1 MKAAA
6 RPALVPVLV
15 LCAAL
20 AAPPE
25 AAGTGEELRV
35 PFPGAASEGG
45 ERTTEAAPRP
55 SGATAASPVAPPDTP
70 AAEDE
75 TANAADGTA
84 GPEGAA
90 ADPAQ
95 GESADGSATIGI
107 PERQAKTPPGGSRLL
122 RVLGQL
128 QGDPAAAPEAS
139 GAAPL
144 AGPGVSGPGVSGAG
158 VSGTRV
164 FGTSVFAVEGCPR
177 ALLRRLLAGAAGEAD
192 ALAALGIEHEILAL
206 CRERQEILAGL
217 FEAEAALRELRTP
230 PDALVAA
237 ALPPAQTGAVS
248 VVPAPTRQVATAPA
262 PSPLRAALAAAED
275 EVTEAEPQAPA
286 QVSPA
291 GVSSAQVSPRYAW
304 FSIVGTAGVLRA
316 GITDGADVWFVRE
329 GDPLPGGA
337 RIAAIAARPPGV
349 RVTDG
354 DGNGGTALLPY
365 AGTSFSSARVAGASV
380 AGTSFRARPGGAP

>member
-6 RPALVPVLV
+6 RPALVPALV

-25 AAGTGEELRV
+25 AAWAGEELRV
-35 PFPGAASEGG
+35 PFPGAEGAG
-45 ERTTEAAPRP
+45 GGTTVE
-55 SGATAASPVAPPDTP
+55 TASPGP
-70 AAEDE
+70 AGAGAE
-75 TANAADGTA
+75 AVNAAA
-84 GPEGAA
+84 G
-90 ADPAQ
+90 PAQ
-95 GESADGSATIGI
+95 GESADGSAAIGI

-164 FGTSVFAVEGCPR
+164 FGTSVFAAEGCPR

-206 CRERQEILAGL
+206 CRERQEVLVGL

-230 PDALVAA
+230 PDVPAA
-237 ALPPAQTGAVS
+237 AVPPPAQTGAAS
-248 VVPAPTRQVATAPA
+248 AVPASTRQVATAP
-262 PSPLRAALAAAED
+262 SPPRAALTAAGTADEADAGTEDARVGDTRAEH
-275 EVTEAEPQAPA
+275 TRAGEPQP
-286 QVSPA
+286 
-291 GVSSAQVSPRYAW
+291 PRYAW
-304 FSIVGTAGVLRA
+304 FSIVGAAGALRA

-329 GDPLPGGA
+329 SDPLPGGA

-365 AGTSFSSARVAGASV
+365 AGTSFSGASV
-380 AGTSFRARPGGAP
+380 AGMNVSGTSVRARPGEAP

>member
-6 RPALVPVLV
+6 RTALVPALV

-20 AAPPE
+20 AAAPE
-25 AAGTGEELRV
+25 AAWAGEDLRA
-35 PFPGAASEGG
+35 PFPGAASDGG

-75 TANAADGTA
+75 PANAADGTA

-90 ADPAQ
+90 ANAAAGMPAGKGAPQ
-95 GESADGSATIGI
+95 NRAREMAADA
-107 PERQAKTPPGGSRLL
+107 PVGGSRLL
-122 RVLGQL
+122 RALAEIPRA
-128 QGDPAAAPEAS
+128 PAVPDDGASGTS
-139 GAAPL
+139 GAAPF
-144 AGPGVSGPGVSGAG
+144 SGAS

-164 FGTSVFAVEGCPR
+164 FAAEGCPR
-177 ALLRRLLAGAAGEAD
+177 ALLRRLLSGAAAEAD
-192 ALAALGIEHEILAL
+192 ALAALGIEREILAL

-230 PDALVAA
+230 PDAPAA
-237 ALPPAQTGAVS
+237 AVPPPAQTGAVS
-248 VVPAPTRQVATAPA
+248 VVPAPTRQVAPA
-262 PSPLRAALAAAED
+262 PSPLRAALSAAED
-275 EVTEAEPQAPA
+275 EATEAEPQAPA
-286 QVSPA
+286 RVSPA
-291 GVSSAQVSPRYAW
+291 RVSSARVSPAQVSPRYAW
-304 FSIVGTAGVLRA
+304 FSIVGAAGALRA

-365 AGTSFSSARVAGASV
+365 AGTSFSGASV
-380 AGTSFRARPGGAP
+380 AGMNVSGTRVRALPGESP

>member
-25 AAGTGEELRV
+25 AAGAGEELRV

-70 AAEDE
+70 EAGDE
-75 TANAADGTA
+75 IANAADGTA

-90 ADPAQ
+90 ANAAAGMPAGKGPPQ
-95 GESADGSATIGI
+95 NRAREMAPD
-107 PERQAKTPPGGSRLL
+107 TPPGGSRLL

-144 AGPGVSGPGVSGAG
+144 AGPGVSGTG

-164 FGTSVFAVEGCPR
+164 SGTSVFAAEGCPR

-192 ALAALGIEHEILAL
+192 ALAALGIEREILAL

-230 PDALVAA
+230 PDVPAA
-237 ALPPAQTGAVS
+237 AVPPPAQTGAVS
-248 VVPAPTRQVATAPA
+248 VVPASTRQVAPA
-262 PSPLRAALAAAED
+262 PSPLRAALTAAGTADEADTGTED
-275 EVTEAEPQAPA
+275 TRVGDTRAGEPQP
-286 QVSPA
+286 
-291 GVSSAQVSPRYAW
+291 PRYAW
-304 FSIVGTAGVLRA
+304 FSIVGTAGALRA